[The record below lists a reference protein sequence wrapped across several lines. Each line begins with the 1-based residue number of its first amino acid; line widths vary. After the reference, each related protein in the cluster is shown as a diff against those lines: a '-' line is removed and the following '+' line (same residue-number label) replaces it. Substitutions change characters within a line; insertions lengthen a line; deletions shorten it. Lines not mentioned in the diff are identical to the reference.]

1 MCYVDKNNYLG
12 MNNTKS
18 ITYRK
23 IVDFLYGKKKI
34 QIKYKF
40 VVSILEVIC

>member
-23 IVDFLYGKKKI
+23 IVDFLYGKKKSKNI
-34 QIKYKF
+34 NLLYLF
-40 VVSILEVIC
+40 